1 MRSVVFYRLPNGRN
15 PIEDYLDSLAGKQAQ
30 KVLWV
35 LRLVEELYV
44 VLRQY
49 FKKLAD
55 SEDIW
60 EVSIQFGNNAFRL
73 LGFFDKDSL
82 FILTN
87 GFTKKTQ
94 KIPQQEI
101 DYAIRCKNEY
111 LARRI

>member
-1 MRSVVFYRLPNGRN
+1 MRSVVFYRLPNGRS
-15 PIEDYLDSLAGKQAQ
+15 PIENYLDSLAGKQAQ

-49 FKKLAD
+49 FKKLVD

-60 EVSIQFGNNAFRL
+60 EVRIQFGNNAFRL

-87 GFTKKTQ
+87 GFTKKT
-94 KIPQQEI
+94 
-101 DYAIRCKNEY
+101 
-111 LARRI
+111 